1 MGKSEL
7 SIFVESLFDQQGSRL
22 SDGAISV
29 EMIGVPRFLVIR
41 FYEDTNRKTV
51 EININNINMGYFES
65 YSGQGLKYA
74 FHQNR
79 RTGMNKRNLTSA
91 EKFIENVCEFH
102 NDEIRLFRAYS

>member
-51 EININNINMGYFES
+51 EINIRHYI
-65 YSGQGLKYA
+65 
-74 FHQNR
+74 
-79 RTGMNKRNLTSA
+79 
-91 EKFIENVCEFH
+91 
-102 NDEIRLFRAYS
+102 D